1 MIIFDVVISQ
11 YQETILG
18 SFENFE
24 KIQIF
29 KQFLSFFCNGK
40 RFLTISNHRI
50 VHFYE
55 SDLMRH

>member
-24 KIQIF
+24 KN
-29 KQFLSFFCNGK
+29 QFF
-40 RFLTISNHRI
+40 
-50 VHFYE
+50 E
-55 SDLMRH
+55 